1 MKKWKELA
9 AAAILVLTSAIF
21 FWPVWWQ
28 GKLPIPADALVGL
41 YHPFRDYFS
50 DRFLQGVPYKNFI
63 LTDPVLQQY
72 PWKWLVIN
80 DWKEIFIGVFKG
92 QALPWQGLALSHILE
107 NPYNFSGTPLLANIQ
122 AGTFYPLNIVF
133 ILINNFPS
141 AWSVFI
147 IIQPILASLF
157 MFLWL
162 KNSGVQQL
170 AAIFGGLVWAFSS
183 FNLVWLEWGNIGHA
197 GLWLPLALLAVDR
210 LQKAMSKKQKTMKW
224 YAILQ
229 FALASSFLAGHWQI
243 TLYLLAAVSLYI
255 VIAIVKRSNLAA
267 ARLDLNRLS
276 MFFVHCF
283 LFFIFTFPQ
292 WLPAWRFIRES
303 NRSVE
308 QEDVLTREGFFI
320 RPRQLVQLAVPDFFG
335 NPATGNYRGEW
346 NYSEQAIYI
355 GIIPLILALSA
366 VFTKQNKM
374 LNLQRFGLLLTLAG
388 LIFAVKNP
396 IAGIPY
402 RLNIP
407 IWSDLQPTRLGY
419 LITFGLS
426 ILAAVGLQN
435 LIISFNKSFKNTM
448 VIITGLGAVFLTL
461 LIYSS
466 KFSSVDKIVSQRNLI
481 WPVLIWGL
489 FILSYALLFFVK
501 RFNLATARL
510 NLMGF
515 MFIGI
520 AIVDLF
526 RFGWKFTPFSPK
538 EYLYPI
544 TPAIKFLQD
553 NMRENDRYMT
563 LDRRILPP
571 NANII
576 YKLKSI
582 EGYDPIYSKV
592 YAHLITE
599 METGRNEVEPAGFGR
614 IIRPTNYKSPVAELL
629 GVRYLLSLADLEE
642 KGWAKV
648 FQEGETK
655 IYERR

>member
-1 MKKWKELA
+1 VKKWKELA
-9 AAAILVLTSAIF
+9 AAAILVLISAIF

-50 DRFLQGVPYKNFI
+50 DRFPQGVPYKNFI

-72 PWKWLVIN
+72 PWKWLAIR
-80 DWKEIFIGVFKG
+80 
-92 QALPWQGLALSHILE
+92 QLE
-107 NPYNFSGTPLLANIQ
+107 NPYSFGGYAADSIENIQ
-122 AGTFYPLNIVF
+122 AGVFYPLNIVF
-133 ILINNFPS
+133 FIANNFSS
-141 AWSVFI
+141 AWTIFI
-147 IIQPILASLF
+147 VLQPILASLF
-157 MFLWL
+157 MFWWL
-162 KNSGVQQL
+162 KNNGMKQV

-197 GLWLPLALLAVDR
+197 GLYLPLVLLSID
-210 LQKAMSKKQKTMKW
+210 KITGKKEEGRRKRAPW
-224 YAILQ
+224 HVALQ
-229 FALASSFLAGHWQI
+229 FSLVSSFLAGHWQI

-489 FILSYALLFFVK
+489 FILSYVLLFFVK
-501 RFNLATARL
+501 RFNLLSRRL
-510 NLMGF
+510 NLWSPAKLF
-515 MFIGI
+515 SVFCFLFSVI
-520 AIVDLF
+520 DLF
-526 RFGWKFTPFSPK
+526 RFGWKFTPFSPP
-538 EYLYPI
+538 EYLYPVS
-544 TPAIKFLQD
+544 PAIKFLQE
-553 NMRENDRYMT
+553 NMKPGDKYMT

-571 NANII
+571 NANIM
-576 YKLKSI
+576 YKLESI
-582 EGYDPIYSKV
+582 EGYDPIYSRD
-592 YAHLITE
+592 YARLITR
-599 METGRNEVEPAGFGR
+599 MENGENTDHPANFGR
-614 IIRPTNYKSPVAELL
+614 IVRPGNFDSPIAKGL
-629 GVRYLLSLADLEE
+629 GVKYVLTLNEIEDKKLV
-642 KGWAKV
+642 KV
-648 FQEGETK
+648 FQEGETR
-655 IYERR
+655 IYQMGEY

>member
-50 DRFLQGVPYKNFI
+50 DRFPQGVPYKNFI

-72 PWKWLVIN
+72 PWKWLAIR
-80 DWKEIFIGVFKG
+80 
-92 QALPWQGLALSHILE
+92 QLE
-107 NPYNFSGTPLLANIQ
+107 NPYSFGGYAADSIENIQ
-122 AGTFYPLNIVF
+122 AEVFYPLNIVF
-133 ILINNFPS
+133 FIANNFSS
-141 AWSVFI
+141 AWTIFI

-157 MFLWL
+157 MFWWL
-162 KNSGVQQL
+162 KNNGIKQL
-170 AAIFGGLVWAFSS
+170 AAVFGGFVWAFSS

-210 LQKAMSKKQKTMKW
+210 ITKGKKEEGRRKRAPW
-224 YAILQ
+224 HVALQ
-229 FALASSFLAGHWQI
+229 FSLVSSFLAGHWQI

-396 IAGIPY
+396 IAGIPF
-402 RLNIP
+402 RLNVP
-407 IWSDLQPTRLGY
+407 VWQDLQPTRLSY

-426 ILAAVGLQN
+426 ALSAIGFNEFIKNPRKLLPKVITILAILAIL
-435 LIISFNKSFKNTM
+435 LF
-448 VIITGLGAVFLTL
+448 TL
-461 LIYSS
+461 LVVSS
-466 KFSSVDKIVSQRNLI
+466 KFSPEDKLISQRNLI
-481 WPVLIWGL
+481 WPVTLLISFYILSGL
-489 FILSYALLFFVK
+489 FYLFENKKQKTKNKKLQLFALCSLLFV
-501 RFNLATARL
+501 
-510 NLMGF
+510 
-515 MFIGI
+515 IS
-520 AIVDLF
+520 DLF

-614 IIRPTNYKSPVAELL
+614 IIRPTNYKSPVTALL
-629 GVRYLLSLADLEE
+629 GVRYALSLSDLEE
-642 KGWAKV
+642 EGWVKV
-648 FQEGETK
+648 FQEGETR